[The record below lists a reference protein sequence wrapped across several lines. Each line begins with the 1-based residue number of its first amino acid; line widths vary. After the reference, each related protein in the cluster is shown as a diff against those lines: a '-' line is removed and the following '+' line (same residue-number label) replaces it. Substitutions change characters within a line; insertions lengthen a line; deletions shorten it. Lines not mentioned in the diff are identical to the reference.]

1 VRSIISF
8 SLLSLSAIFIAVDP
22 FAAVPMFL
30 AMTEHDSITK
40 RRQMALRASVT
51 AFAVLTAFA
60 VAGAVI
66 FKALGITMAAFKVA
80 GGLLLLI
87 MSMDM
92 LRTQPSAARITP
104 GEVDEGTHKED
115 IAIVPLAIPLLAGP
129 GSIATVVVLMGKVK
143 PHHQWQIVPI
153 LLAILITCLGSYLVL
168 RGASQVA
175 RVLGRTG
182 LSIVSRIAGL
192 LLAAVAAQFILDGV
206 GEALPL
212 LRKAR

>member
-1 VRSIISF
+1 MRF
-8 SLLSLSAIFIAVDP
+8 LTYSLVSLSAVFFAVDP

-30 AMTEHDSITK
+30 AMTERDTAAK
-40 RRQMALRASVT
+40 RRHMALRATAT
-51 AFAVLTAFA
+51 AFGILTTFA
-60 VAGAVI
+60 VAGALI

-80 GGLLLLI
+80 GGLLLLV

-92 LRTQPSAARITP
+92 LRTQPSPARITP
-104 GEVDEGTHKED
+104 GEVDEGVHKAD
-115 IAIVPLAIPLLAGP
+115 IAIVPLAMPLLAGP
-129 GSIATVVVLMGKVK
+129 GSIATVVVLMGKIK
-143 PHHQWQIVPI
+143 PHQHWQVVPV
-153 LLAILITCLGSYLVL
+153 LLAILVTCLASYLVL

-192 LLAAVAAQFILDGV
+192 LLAAVAAQFMLDGI

-212 LRKAR
+212 LRHPR